1 MGKRTDILD
10 HQQFKP
16 LRDFSWLQSKGHRF
30 GLELIRLSLRKTAIS
45 SDEIAGLVGLGGQ
58 IRDQNGGLKCRVK

>member
-16 LRDFSWLQSKGHRF
+16 LRDFSWLQSKGHHF
-30 GLELIRLSLRKTAIS
+30 GLEFVRLSLRKTAIS
-45 SDEIAGLVGLGGQ
+45 SDEIAGLAGLGG
-58 IRDQNGGLKCRVK
+58 

>member
-16 LRDFSWLQSKGHRF
+16 LPDFSWLQSKGHHF
-30 GLELIRLSLRKTAIS
+30 GLEFVRLSLRKTAIS
-45 SDEIAGLVGLGGQ
+45 SDEIAGLAGLGG
-58 IRDQNGGLKCRVK
+58 